1 MFMNTTET
9 FPTIEAPENST
20 PRRDFLVQAA
30 SMLGLAVSAGT
41 VITLVN
47 ACETTVTKPANTGST
62 STGGTSGSGTSTG
75 GTMTSGNVIAIA
87 QEQNLQS
94 VGGAVIK
101 TIGSDQLVIIR
112 TSASEFLV
120 LSAVC
125 THSGCTVDLPSGGRI
140 NCQCHGSSFSAT
152 DGRVLVG
159 PAASP
164 LRRYTAAF
172 DPMKNELT
180 ITV

>member
-1 MFMNTTET
+1 MNTTET

-20 PRRDFLVQAA
+20 PRREFLVQAA
-30 SMLGLAVSAGT
+30 SMLGLVVSAGT

-62 STGGTSGSGTSTG
+62 STGGTTPPSG
-75 GTMTSGNVIAIA
+75 GTGTMAADNVIAIA
-87 QEQNLQS
+87 QVPSLQS
-94 VGGAVIK
+94 VGGAIIRTV
-101 TIGSDQLVIIR
+101 SNNQLVIMR

-120 LSAVC
+120 LSAIC
-125 THSGCTVDLPSGGRI
+125 THSGCTVELPSNGRI
-140 NCQCHGSSFSAT
+140 NCLCHGSSFSAS